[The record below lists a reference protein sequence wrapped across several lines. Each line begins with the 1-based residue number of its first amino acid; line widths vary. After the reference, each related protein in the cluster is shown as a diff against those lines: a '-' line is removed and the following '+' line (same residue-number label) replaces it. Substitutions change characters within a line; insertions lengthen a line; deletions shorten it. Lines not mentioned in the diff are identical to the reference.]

1 MVKAS
6 ADKQP
11 RSRGLPIARPSSVF
25 SENFSSVNESRC
37 QIALS
42 CHNQANPKVNREK
55 EEPLRASPPAPR
67 FLSRLRAAGLP
78 YEDPRVES
86 VLAFSRVFLAITS
99 LIAWRFRPA
108 SITGADT
115 HLGFVLLVGYAV
127 HSLVL
132 LALRRKADPE
142 NRKFVLW
149 TQASDI
155 VWPALLCLFTDPPN
169 SIFFVFFLFG
179 MIAAAFRWGFVETM
193 ATAEISAALLLLQA
207 VMVAFGPPWLHRLVF
222 TSIEPTRIMMRCG
235 FLLMA
240 GFLLGF
246 LAETEKELRAEIAFT
261 NRLLSLA
268 RVGGRFAAVLQEVMS
283 EIGHIFGSAQVY
295 EVVAQGSTGRVFR
308 WDLVP
313 LQPPHARVQEVAS
326 SQVSTALMYGYP
338 HSFYMRRRG
347 EAEGCSVTGLDE
359 EGQRLDFPALKH
371 LEMPIPDAD
380 SVLVIGNE
388 VGGDWKGRL
397 VVVNGRVGRR
407 WEREL
412 RFAQRILRQVA
423 PALYSAYIFRRF
435 RFRAGAMERAR
446 VARELH
452 DTAIQ
457 SLISIEMQTD
467 VLRRRATGDTYL
479 SGQLEHIQNLLRQE
493 VLNLRELMQT
503 MRPIEIGPHQ
513 FLDFIA
519 QLVERFSRDTGLEA
533 HFVSELQE
541 VTMPPATC
549 RELARVVQEALVNI
563 RKHSG
568 AHSAVVTF
576 GSQNGSW
583 KLVVNDD
590 GKGFPF
596 AGRFCLTELDDC
608 RRGPTV
614 IKERVRAVGGDLV
627 IESAPGRGS
636 RLEITVPQKGYES
649 YG

>member
-1 MVKAS
+1 
-6 ADKQP
+6 
-11 RSRGLPIARPSSVF
+11 
-25 SENFSSVNESRC
+25 
-37 QIALS
+37 
-42 CHNQANPKVNREK
+42 
-55 EEPLRASPPAPR
+55 LRASPPAPR
-67 FLSRLRAAGLP
+67 FLSRLRATGLQ

-86 VLAFSRVFLAITS
+86 VLAFSRVFLAATS

-108 SITGADT
+108 SGADT
-115 HLGFVLLVGYAV
+115 HLGLMLLVGYTV

-132 LALRRKADPE
+132 LALRHKAHQA
-142 NRKFVLW
+142 NRGLLLW

-169 SIFFVFFLFG
+169 SIFFVFFLFA

-193 ATAEISAALLLLQA
+193 ATAEISAALLLFQA
-207 VMVAFGPPWLHRLVF
+207 AAVAYGPAWLHRLLF
-222 TSIEPTRIMMRCG
+222 TSIEPTRIIMRCG
-235 FLLMA
+235 FLLMT

-246 LAETEKELRAEIAFT
+246 LAETEKELRAEIALT

-268 RVGGRFAAVLQEVMS
+268 RVGGRFTAVLQEIMV
-283 EIGHIFGSAQVY
+283 EIGRVFGSRQVY
-295 EVVAQGSTGRVFR
+295 EVVVQSSTGRVFR
-308 WDLVP
+308 WDVVWSE
-313 LQPPHARVQEVAS
+313 PPHARTQEVPSSQAS
-326 SQVSTALMYGYP
+326 SVLMQGYP
-338 HSFYMRRRG
+338 HTFYMRRRG
-347 EAEGCSVTGLDE
+347 EKEGCSISGLDE
-359 EGQRLDFPALKH
+359 DGRRLDAPPLLH
-371 LEMPIPDAD
+371 LEMPVPDAE

-388 VGGDWKGRL
+388 MGGDWKGRL

-407 WEREL
+407 GEREL
-412 RFAQRILRQVA
+412 RFAQSILRQVA
-423 PALYSAYIFRRF
+423 PALYSVYVFRRF
-435 RFRAGAMERAR
+435 RSRAGAMERAR

-457 SLISIEMQTD
+457 SLISIEMQID
-467 VLRRRATGDTYL
+467 VLRRRATSDTYL
-479 SGQLEHIQNLLRQE
+479 ATQLERIQNLLRQE

-533 HFVSELQE
+533 RFVSELQE

-568 AHSAVVTF
+568 ARSAMVSF
-576 GSQNGSW
+576 AAQNGSW
-583 KLVVNDD
+583 KLVINDD
-590 GKGFPF
+590 GRGFPF
-596 AGRFCLTELDDC
+596 AGRFSLTELDDF

-614 IKERVRAVGGDLV
+614 IKERVRAVGGDLL
-627 IESAPGRGS
+627 IESTPGRGS